1 MYKLIKPWGEESTW
15 TKTGNYEAKILHIN
29 VGEKLSTKYHKEK
42 DFSILVTEGKLDVT
56 LGEGDSA
63 VCVTVENGQT
73 LRIPPRQV
81 HRFCANYGPVSLIE
95 VGTPQADDAVRI
107 SDAYGRICD
116 GD

>member
-1 MYKLIKPWGEESTW
+1 MYKLIKPWGEENVW
-15 TKTGNYEAKILHIN
+15 TKTNNYEAKILHIN
-29 VGEKLSTKYHKEK
+29 VGEKLSTKYHREK

-56 LGEGDSA
+56 LGEGESA

-73 LRIPPRQV
+73 LRIPPRQI
-81 HRFCANYGPVSLIE
+81 HRFCANHGSVTIIE

>member
-29 VGEKLSTKYHKEK
+29 TGEKLSTKYHKQK
-42 DFSILVTEGKLDVT
+42 DFSI
-56 LGEGDSA
+56 
-63 VCVTVENGQT
+63 
-73 LRIPPRQV
+73 
-81 HRFCANYGPVSLIE
+81 LIE